1 MGILYTK
8 VSVEDH
14 EAIYER
20 IIKRETLSGIWLYK
34 QDGLEYQRQ
43 EEIPLYK
50 KQTRYVLENCGHIDA
65 EHIEEY
71 SIAHGGYEAISKA
84 LFEMKPEEVVKE
96 VLDSNLRG
104 RGGGGF
110 QTGYKWSQV
119 ARQKEK
125 TR

>member
-1 MGILYTK
+1 M
-8 VSVEDH
+8 
-14 EAIYER
+14 
-20 IIKRETLSGIWLYK
+20 YK

-43 EEIPLYK
+43 EEIPFYK
-50 KQTRYVLENCGHIDA
+50 KQTRHVLENCGHIDA

-71 SIAHGGYEAISKA
+71 IAHGGYEAISKA

-110 QTGYKWSQV
+110 QTGYKWSTGSQAEGKDQV
-119 ARQKEK
+119 RGLQW
-125 TR
+125 R